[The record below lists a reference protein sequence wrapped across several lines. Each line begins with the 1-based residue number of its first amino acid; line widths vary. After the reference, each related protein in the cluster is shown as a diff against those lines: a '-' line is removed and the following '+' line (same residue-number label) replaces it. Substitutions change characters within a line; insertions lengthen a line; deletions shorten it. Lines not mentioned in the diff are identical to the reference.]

1 MGADELVKFR
11 IHKVTPAFIREMREV
26 GFADVTEDQL
36 VRMRIHRVDAQFVS
50 DARADGYAMT
60 TPGDAVDL
68 AIRGPR
74 YTRAR
79 RK

>member
-1 MGADELVKFR
+1 MRFR
-11 IHKVTPAFIREMREV
+11 IDRVTPAFVREMREV
-26 GFADVTEDQL
+26 GFASLTEEQL
-36 VRMRIHRVDAQFVS
+36 VRMRIHKVDAQFIK

-60 TPGDAVDL
+60 TPSDAVDL

-79 RK
+79 KQ